1 MMINPVSLIIGN
13 IEDRLKRLEDNIG
26 SITDTIISFM
36 SVEEDMGVSD
46 SYYIYKRDV
55 NDSFLLGTSHIGVAA
70 IGDRRSAEVL
80 LYSG

>member
-1 MMINPVSLIIGN
+1 MTINPVSLFIGN
-13 IEDRLKRLEDNIG
+13 INDRLTRLEENIG

-36 SVEEDMGVSD
+36 TVDEDLGASD

-55 NDSFLLGTSHIGVAA
+55 NDSFLLGTSLVGVTP